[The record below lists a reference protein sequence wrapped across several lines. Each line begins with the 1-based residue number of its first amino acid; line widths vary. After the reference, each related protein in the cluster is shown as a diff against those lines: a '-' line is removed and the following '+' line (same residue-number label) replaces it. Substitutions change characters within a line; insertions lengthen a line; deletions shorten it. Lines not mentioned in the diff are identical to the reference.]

1 VEPFSTLTG
10 VAVPLLQSD
19 VNTDQIA
26 PASPEA
32 RSLHPDYAKLFFSRW
47 RAGSDGAPDPEFVF
61 NRPQFKTPK
70 ILVAG
75 ENFGCG
81 SSRESAVWAP
91 MAVGIRC
98 VVARSFADTYR
109 ENCLKNGVLPIVLE
123 PQAAAAF
130 EAGVIAVDGS
140 AAYTVDLNAQRIT
153 APYRDRLRHFYRGA
167 HRVARRLGR
176 YRTHAEICRRHR
188 SLGVGRCCEAPVA
201 ATPASAFGMTRARKD
216 TRP

>member
-10 VAVPLLQSD
+10 IAVPLLQSD

-47 RAGSDGAPDPEFVF
+47 RAGSDGALDPAFVF
-61 NRPQFKTPK
+61 NRPQFKAPK

-123 PQAAAAF
+123 AQAAAAF
-130 EAGVIAVDGS
+130 EAGVVAVDGS
-140 AAYTVDLNAQRIT
+140 AAYTVDLSAQRIT
-153 APYRDRLRHFYRGA
+153 CPDGTAIAFDISA
-167 HRVARRLGR
+167 AE
-176 YRTHAEICRRHR
+176 RTALLEGLDDIGLTLKHAADIVQWE
-188 SLGVGRCCEAPVA
+188 SVA
-201 ATPASAFGMTRARKD
+201 ALKRPWLQHLRPPSA
-216 TRP
+216 

>member
-10 VAVPLLQSD
+10 IAVPLLQAD

-47 RAGSDGAPDPEFVF
+47 RAGSDGTPDPAFVF
-61 NRPQFKTPK
+61 NRPQFKAPK

-109 ENCLKNGVLPIVLE
+109 ENCLKNGVLPIVLD
-123 PQAAAAF
+123 PAAAAAF
-130 EAGVIAVDGS
+130 EAGVVAVDGS
-140 AAYTVDLNAQRIT
+140 AAYTVDLQAQRIT
-153 APYRDRLRHFYRGA
+153 APDGTAVAFDISAAERTALLEGLDDIGLTLKHADEIVRWESEA
-167 HRVARRLGR
+167 AARRPWLQHLR
-176 YRTHAEICRRHR
+176 PPPARTRT
-188 SLGVGRCCEAPVA
+188 L
-201 ATPASAFGMTRARKD
+201 
-216 TRP
+216 

>member
-1 VEPFSTLTG
+1 MEPFSTLTG

-47 RAGSDGAPDPEFVF
+47 RTGSDGAPDPEFVF
-61 NRPQFKTPK
+61 NRRQFEAPK

-98 VVARSFADTYR
+98 IVARSFADTYR

-123 PQAAAAF
+123 PEAGAAF

-153 APYRDRLRHFYRGA
+153 APDGSAIAFEISAAERTALLEGLDDIGLTLKCAGDIGRWESDAVAKRPWLQRLRPPS
-167 HRVARRLGR
+167 V
-176 YRTHAEICRRHR
+176 
-188 SLGVGRCCEAPVA
+188 
-201 ATPASAFGMTRARKD
+201 
-216 TRP
+216 

>member
-1 VEPFSTLTG
+1 MEPFAALTG
-10 VAVPLLQSD
+10 VAAPLLLPD

-32 RSLHPDYAKLFFSRW
+32 RSLHPDYAKLFFAGW
-47 RAGSDGAPDPEFVF
+47 RTRSDRTPDPEFVF
-61 NRPQFKTPK
+61 NRPQFRVAK

-91 MAVGIRC
+91 MAIGIRC

-123 PQAAAAF
+123 PHVATAF
-130 EAGVIAVDGS
+130 EAGVVAVDGS
-140 AAYTVDLNAQRIT
+140 APYTVDLNVQRIT
-153 APYRDRLRHFYRGA
+153 CPDGTAVAFAISAAERTALLEGLDDIGLTLKHVEDIAQWESRAGNERPWLQRLR
-167 HRVARRLGR
+167 
-176 YRTHAEICRRHR
+176 
-188 SLGVGRCCEAPVA
+188 PP
-201 ATPASAFGMTRARKD
+201 PA
-216 TRP
+216 

>member
-1 VEPFSTLTG
+1 VEAFSTVTG
-10 VAVPLLQSD
+10 VAAPLLQAD

-47 RAGSDGAPDPEFVF
+47 RTGADGVPDPEFVF
-61 NRPQFKTPK
+61 NRPQFAAPK

-75 ENFGCG
+75 DNFGCG

-98 VVARSFADTYR
+98 VIARSFADTYR

-123 PQAAAAF
+123 PLVAAAF
-130 EAGVIAVDGS
+130 EAGVVAVDGS

-153 APYRDRLRHFYRGA
+153 APDGSEIAFEVAPAERTALLEGLDDIGLTLKYANDIVRWESDAAAKWPWLQHLR
-167 HRVARRLGR
+167 
-176 YRTHAEICRRHR
+176 
-188 SLGVGRCCEAPVA
+188 P
-201 ATPASAFGMTRARKD
+201 PSA
-216 TRP
+216 